1 MQKQIEQEADV
12 ITARM
17 NDRND
22 YEAGKVKGF
31 EEGYI
36 KAGERYAEKAQAA
49 ETRADRHEK
58 ALREFADRLN
68 DVCGQQG
75 IISAGIHFIIEDMMT
90 LTPKPTTDERRL

>member
-58 ALREFADRLN
+58 ALKAILN
-68 DVCGQQG
+68 TNHDNHERVILKVKQL
-75 IISAGIHFIIEDMMT
+75 ANEA
-90 LTPKPTTDERRL
+90 LTPKTSTNE